1 MRVDAG
7 IARVAPS
14 DATLG
19 LLLGLIGVA
28 AFSLTLPMTRV
39 ALRELDPWFIGLGR
53 AAVAAIPAA
62 LWLLAARS
70 PWPNRSQLASLG
82 RVSLGVVVGFPVC
95 SSIGMQTVPASHGA
109 VVIGVLPLATALF
122 AAWLGGERLSRAFWF
137 CAVAGSAIVI
147 AFAVTQGAGRLAIG
161 DLWLL
166 AAVTLGA
173 FGYAEGGRLAREI
186 GAPQV
191 ICWALVCSAPVL
203 FVPVAWLAWQQ
214 PWPWSAPVAASFA
227 YVALVSQWLGFF
239 AWYRGLALGGVARV
253 GQVQLLQVFLT
264 IGFAT
269 LFFGEVTPATTWL
282 FAAVVVVTVFAGRV
296 VAQANPP
303 ARSEANQRSQD
314 EQGSPQ

>member
-7 IARVAPS
+7 VARGAVS

-19 LLLGLIGVA
+19 TLLGLIGVI

-53 AAVAAIPAA
+53 AVVAALPAA
-62 LWLLAARS
+62 LWLAATRS
-70 PWPNRSQLASLG
+70 PWPSRTQMASLA

-122 AAWLGGERLSRAFWF
+122 AAWLGGERLSRAFWL
-137 CAVAGSAIVI
+137 CAIAGSAIVI
-147 AFAVTQGAGRLAIG
+147 AFALTQGAGRLAIG

-166 AAVTLGA
+166 AAVVLGA

-186 GAPQV
+186 GGAQV
-191 ICWALVCSAPVL
+191 ICWALVCSAPL
-203 FVPVAWLAWQQ
+203 LLVPVAWLAWQQ
-214 PWPWSAPVAASFA
+214 PWPLSAPVAASFA

-269 LFFGEVTPATTWL
+269 LFFGEVAPATTWL
-282 FAAVVVVTVFAGRV
+282 FAAAVAVTVFAGRV
-296 VAQANPP
+296 LAQQ
-303 ARSEANQRSQD
+303 SLE
-314 EQGSPQ
+314 SPR